1 MNSVLVSLCLVLA
14 IYLGIVHNAEANTSF
29 STVNATSDTY
39 RDFIT
44 TLRSNLTARGTI
56 MYDIPVLRESV
67 PDSEPDERFVLV
79 DLSNTNDTITV
90 AVDVVTLHV
99 AGFSNGEYSYFLADA
114 HPAALNYLFNHT
126 TPFPQL
132 RFGGSFS
139 DLESAANQSRE
150 EIVKGIIPLQE
161 AITAL
166 FNTTTDRASKATSL
180 IVVIKMVVER
190 AKFKWAEQRFRDC
203 IQIKCSLI
211 TGPTVLSLEEK
222 WSDLS
227 FEIQSSY
234 NGLFRTTIE
243 LVNRT
248 LGPWPVSNAWSNVC
262 IGVAIQLFRCSPKSI
277 LRMPVD
283 QLDSYDSTMCT
294 PVAST
299 THISGANGLCV
310 DVKNGNGSDG
320 NAVQLWQCGEQSSQR
335 WTFEIDGTIHSLGK
349 CLAINDGSN
358 YVIITNCTTAISSA
372 IKWALSSDGTIS
384 NPSSGLVLTVPTSA
398 AGTNLT
404 VETNA
409 VFPLQGW
416 TVGEDVNARVC
427 IIKGYGNNCWTGSGS
442 ILSLEG
448 CIVSKNDEQY
458 WAFYNDG
465 TIRLDSNR
473 SLCVNSEGHES
484 GANITLV
491 QCKGTWSGQRWVF
504 KADGTVLNPYTNL
517 VIDGIEQ
524 FVLSKS
530 NGNMSQQFLPYF

>member
-1 MNSVLVSLCLVLA
+1 MSSVLASLCIVLA

-29 STVNATSDTY
+29 STVVATSDTY

-44 TLRSNLTARGTI
+44 TLRSNLTAKGTI

-67 PDSEPDERFVLV
+67 PDSEPYERFVLV
-79 DLSNTNDTITV
+79 DLSNTNDTITI

-114 HPAALNYLFNHT
+114 HPAALNYLFNDT
-126 TPFPQL
+126 TPFPKL

-139 DLESAANQSRE
+139 DLELAANQSRE
-150 EIVKGIIPLQE
+150 EITKGIIPLQE
-161 AITAL
+161 AITTL
-166 FNTTTDRASKATSL
+166 IDTTTDRASKAASL
-180 IVVIKMVVER
+180 IVIIEMVVEA
-190 AKFKWAEQRFRDC
+190 AKFKWIEQRFRDC
-203 IQIKCSLI
+203 IQIKCTLITPPTSLI
-211 TGPTVLSLEEK
+211 LEEK

-243 LVNRT
+243 LVDRT
-248 LGPWPVSNAWSNVC
+248 LEPWPVSSAWSNVA
-262 IGVAIQLFRCSPKSI
+262 IGVSIQLFQCSPTSI

-283 QLDSYDSTMCT
+283 QHDFYGSTMCT

-299 THISGANGLCV
+299 TRISGANGLCV
-310 DVKNGNGSDG
+310 DVNNGNGSDG

-335 WTFEIDGTIHSLGK
+335 WMFETDGTIHSLGK

-384 NPSSGLVLTVPTSA
+384 NPSSGLVLTAPTSA
-398 AGTNLT
+398 EGTNLT

-409 VFPLQGW
+409 VTPLQGW
-416 TVGEDVNARVC
+416 TAGENVNSRVC

-442 ILSLEG
+442 SVALEG
-448 CIVSKNDEQY
+448 CILSKNDEQL

-465 TIRLDSNR
+465 TIRLGSDR

-484 GANITLV
+484 GAIITLV
-491 QCKGTWSGQRWVF
+491 QCIGNWSGQRWVF

-530 NGNMSQQFLPYF
+530 NGSITQQFLPYF